1 MRVLLV
7 ATNQADRFM
16 DRMVVRPVPIGLAY
30 IAAAVDENRHE
41 LKVLDLMFS
50 DDGAGDVEGA
60 VREFEPD
67 LVGLSIRNL
76 DNQSYFNPVSNLP
89 GVRDIV
95 ERIRSVSDATILC
108 GGPAFGILPAEC
120 LEYVGADLGIAG
132 DAGEAF
138 ATLLDRL
145 ESGADYADIPGMVYR
160 RDGEVTVSEGRFT
173 SYFHNAPR
181 LDLLDMR
188 RYNGS
193 GFGVGVVTKLAQAY
207 YPSSAGNGDDGG
219 ASSGPSGVS
228 SGGFDGSDW
237 RIREPGEVVDEVR
250 ALNEDYGINRIFF
263 IDSGFNIP
271 PEHAKS
277 ICRAVIAS
285 EVKIRWNSY
294 VRPGYGDD
302 ELLRLMKES
311 GCSLALLA
319 ESGRGGGDLAERL
332 DRLGV
337 MGHMMQEAG
346 LPFALNISFGEP
358 GETEDS
364 VERKLSL
371 MKQVEPSF
379 VAVRAGVRA
388 LPGTAVAA
396 AAVDEGMIGSESD
409 LIEPVFYM
417 DEAVRDWLPD
427 RLRAEAT
434 ERPRWNLS

>member
-30 IAAAVDENRHE
+30 IAAAVDESRHD

-50 DDGAGDVEGA
+50 DDGAGDVESA
-60 VREFEPD
+60 VRDFSPD

-95 ERIRSVSDATILC
+95 GRIRSVSDATILC

-132 DAGEAF
+132 DAAEAF

-145 ESGADYADIPGMVYR
+145 ESGGDYADIPGMVYR

-207 YPSSAGNGDDGG
+207 YPTSGNGEDSGEASGG
-219 ASSGPSGVS
+219 AGVS
-228 SGGFDGSDW
+228 FGGFDGSDW
-237 RIREPGEVVDEVR
+237 RIRDPDEVVDEVR
-250 ALNEDYGINRIFF
+250 ALNDDYGINKIFF

-271 PEHAKS
+271 PDHAKAL
-277 ICRAVIAS
+277 CRAVIAS
-285 EVKIRWNSY
+285 GVSIRWNSY

-319 ESGRGGGDLAERL
+319 ESGRGGGGLAERL

-388 LPGTAVAA
+388 LPGTPVAA

-427 RLRAEAT
+427 RLRAEAA

>member
-95 ERIRSVSDATILC
+95 GRIRSVSDATILC

-145 ESGADYADIPGMVYR
+145 ESGSNYADIPGMVYR

-181 LDLLDMR
+181 LDLLDMQ

-207 YPSSAGNGDDGG
+207 YPTSGNGGDNGEASGG
-219 ASSGPSGVS
+219 TGVS
-228 SGGFDGSDW
+228 FGGFDGSDW
-237 RIREPGEVVDEVR
+237 RIRDPGEVVDEVR
-250 ALNEDYGINRIFF
+250 ALNEDYGINKIFF

-285 EVKIRWNSY
+285 GVSIRWNSY

-337 MGHMMQEAG
+337 MGHMMHEAG
-346 LPFALNISFGEP
+346 LPFSLNMSFGEP

-388 LPGTAVAA
+388 LPGTPVAA
-396 AAVDEGMIGSESD
+396 AAVDEGMICSESD

-427 RLRAEAT
+427 RLRAEAA

>member
-1 MRVLLV
+1 MRVLLI

-30 IAAAVDENRHE
+30 IAAAVDESRHK
-41 LKVLDLMFS
+41 LRVLDLMFS
-50 DDGAGDVEGA
+50 DDGAGDVERA
-60 VREFEPD
+60 VREFNPD

-89 GVRDIV
+89 GVRSIV
-95 ERIRSVSDATILC
+95 ERVRSVSEATVLC
-108 GGPAFGILPAEC
+108 GGPAFGILPSEC
-120 LEYVGADLGIAG
+120 LEYAGADLGIAG

-145 ESGADYADIPGMVYR
+145 ESGEDYADIPGMVYR
-160 RDGEVTVSEGRFT
+160 RDGEIAVSEGRFT

-207 YPSSAGNGDDGG
+207 YPASGGGGAGNG
-219 ASSGPSGVS
+219 AGVSNGLS

-237 RIREPGEVVDEVR
+237 RIRDPGEVVDEVR
-250 ALNEDYGINRIFF
+250 ALNDDYGINKIFF

-271 PEHAKS
+271 PEHAKA
-277 ICRAVIAS
+277 ICRAVIES
-285 EVKIRWNSY
+285 GVRIRWNSY

-319 ESGRGGGDLAERL
+319 ESGGGGDLAERL

-346 LPFALNISFGEP
+346 LPFALNMSFGEP

-364 VERKLSL
+364 VEMKLSL
-371 MKQVEPSF
+371 MNQIEPSF
-379 VAVRAGVRA
+379 AVLRAGVRV
-388 LPGTAVAA
+388 LPGTSAASASVA
-396 AAVDEGMIGSESD
+396 EGLIGGESE

-417 DEAVRDWLPD
+417 DAAVRDWLPE
-427 RLRAEAT
+427 RLRAEA
-434 ERPRWNLS
+434 EGKPRWNLS